1 MRPGREMDTR
11 IAKEI
16 FGHEVWATN
25 KTLHEKTPEGKRPLR
40 LYTKEIEWAFAVAEK
55 MKITLLSV
63 EGNRWFAFS
72 AENDGW
78 ESPQAFVEF
87 LAKGDY
93 KGCGASVGENAA
105 FVICEAA
112 LRAIDKRAQER
123 EAALEATMVAE
134 PTLTEAALPN

>member
-25 KTLHEKTPEGKRPLR
+25 KTLHEKTALGKRPLR
-40 LYTKEIEWAFAVAEK
+40 NYTKEIEWAWEVATQ
-55 MKITLLSV
+55 MKITLLPV

-72 AENDGW
+72 APGLGW

-87 LAKGDY
+87 LQKGDF
-93 KGCGASVGENAA
+93 KGCGASVGEDAA

-112 LRAIDKRAQER
+112 LRALDKRQQESAAPAAN
-123 EAALEATMVAE
+123 EASLETPQGE
-134 PTLTEAALPN
+134 PLH

>member
-40 LYTKEIEWAFAVAEK
+40 LYTKEIEWAWEVADR
-55 MKITLLSV
+55 MKITLLPV

-72 AENDGW
+72 APGAGW

-87 LAKGDY
+87 LQKGDF
-93 KGCGASVGENAA
+93 KGCGAAVGERPAA
-105 FVICEAA
+105 VICEAA
-112 LRAIDKRAQER
+112 LRALDKRAEEQN
-123 EAALEATMVAE
+123 AAADGGE
-134 PTLTEAALPN
+134 PVKAPDNVSPLH